1 MAKAAAQAQAGVAA
15 MPMKGVAVAAASDVC
30 HSRSWPLTLEPG
42 QNQFTLMITVPP
54 AMAPMVRTLDMR
66 FPCQPHPCIP
76 LHQYVPRGIC
86 TSIPANTFLVSRTQ
100 NVTWLRVVCKIS
112 DGLIHNRGCSAT
124 QASHG
129 NSSNMALVQ
138 LQGRPVSA
146 TSFGPNGSP
155 AAAAPWR
162 PSPSLHSAS
171 GPAKTASAPA
181 NSSIVY
187 SLSVVQLADPEHAEM
202 MQLNAT
208 TSTKACLLACCS
220 LSCLQYTALVGL
232 ELQTALP

>member
-30 HSRSWPLTLEPG
+30 HSRSWPLTLELG

-54 AMAPMVRTLDMR
+54 AMAPMVRILDMR
-66 FPCQPHPCIP
+66 FPCQPHPCLP
-76 LHQYVPRGIC
+76 PVYSERHLHNDIL
-86 TSIPANTFLVSRTQ
+86 ANTSLVSRNQ
-100 NVTWLRVVCKIS
+100 NMTWLIDVCKIS
-112 DGLIHNRGCSAT
+112 AGLIPNKDCSAT
-124 QASHG
+124 QASHQ

-138 LQGRPVSA
+138 LQGRPVNA
-146 TSFGPNGSP
+146 MSFGPNGSP
-155 AAAAPWR
+155 VAAAPWR

-220 LSCLQYTALVGL
+220 VSCLQYTALVGL